1 MDTIWTLCRKYTD
14 LSDEEIRIIEN
25 TSAILQPLANLEDA
39 DIFID
44 CPQRDGDAIV
54 VAEAKP
60 EDVPSSYKN
69 SVVGL
74 LAKAENEPA
83 VARTFRLGVG
93 TKQMKATTQENGS
106 TIQSVEPIRHGSRII
121 GVLIREK
128 RVDEQHLVSERI
140 HFSQK
145 SYENIANVL
154 TRMVSENNWL
164 TECIDEAL
172 VMAAVDISGRGELFW
187 DVPISAQKVGTFD
200 TELGHEFFAGLAR
213 DAGITL
219 HLRLVCG
226 ENAHHILEATFKA
239 AARALREAV
248 EPDPRMAG
256 SIPSTKGSL

>member
-1 MDTIWTLCRKYTD
+1 MTRTASTSRKTAETSIELALD
-14 LSDEEIRIIEN
+14 LDGTGASDVS
-25 TSAILQPLANLEDA
+25 T
-39 DIFID
+39 
-44 CPQRDGDAIV
+44 
-54 VAEAKP
+54 
-60 EDVPSSYKN
+60 
-69 SVVGL
+69 
-74 LAKAENEPA
+74 
-83 VARTFRLGVG
+83 GVG
-93 TKQMKATTQENGS
+93 FFDHMLCALSRHSLVDLDLRVEGDTWVDDHHTVEDTGIVLGQALREALGDKRGIRRFGS
-106 TIQSVEPIRHGSRII
+106 G
-121 GVLIREK
+121 
-128 RVDEQHLVSERI
+128 
-140 HFSQK
+140 
-145 SYENIANVL
+145 
-154 TRMVSENNWL
+154 MVPL
-164 TECIDEAL
+164 DEAL